1 MKTEILTCLAEIRWT
16 RCSRPLPEV
25 LPLKQRF
32 GLGGYGILCYV
43 GAWLHTHM
51 VLACREAGSRILTPK
66 IMERTLTTVIP
77 PNWND
82 YEQLAASV
90 IHVLCF
96 WAMWRVYDYEKFDY
110 TDTKTERQIQIRRS
124 KV

>member
-1 MKTEILTCLAEIRWT
+1 MGTEILTCLSEIRWT

-25 LPLKQRF
+25 LPLNRY

-43 GAWLHTHM
+43 GALLHTRM

-66 IMERTLTTVIP
+66 IMEKNLQPLYP

-82 YEQLAASV
+82 YEQLAG
-90 IHVLCF
+90 L
-96 WAMWRVYDYEKFDY
+96 RD
-110 TDTKTERQIQIRRS
+110 
-124 KV
+124 